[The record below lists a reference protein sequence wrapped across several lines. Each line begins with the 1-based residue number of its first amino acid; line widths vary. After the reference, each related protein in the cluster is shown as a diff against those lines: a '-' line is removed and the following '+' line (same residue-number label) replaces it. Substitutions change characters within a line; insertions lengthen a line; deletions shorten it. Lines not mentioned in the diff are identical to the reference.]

1 MGIFDLLGAAGAGY
15 TGGLVQ
21 GEQAKIKLL
30 QQTKNNDFKQQ
41 QLDQV
46 KLGNSLKSKDLEQQA
61 QDPVRKAWLQYA
73 HDLAA
78 PIATPEGLAEA
89 DRNGHLGIRLQAI
102 EHAYGQSMNP
112 TNGDAPPS
120 FNFAQNFAGQG
131 EDAEG
136 NLIDRVA
143 RPVQPTMKQEAEA
156 KRADTAAK
164 SAESLAELRKIQ
176 GTSLATLTPAKA
188 ELIGRQTDLIGHQ
201 GPLMDAQAAAARA
214 QAAATPIRVQTE
226 QDKAAADK
234 DYKQALIKVQQTAND
249 IKAYDAH
256 TGRLNA
262 ETNQANVAS
271 LKRLRAQQ
279 IDKLK
284 ADIVAAQHDPT
295 RKEYIAML
303 ADKAYTKD
311 DFGDIVA
318 NEGLIN
324 QLEVETKL
332 PKGTLPRDPHVEN
345 PNAVAAPKSQGA
357 TTTTRIRINTA
368 PENLQKALLVDP
380 DKEFIKAVGR
390 SLEDGTYDAKFKQ
403 LKPGDRAKVQKIRA
417 ILEVK

>member
-46 KLGNSLKSKDLEQQA
+46 KLGNDLKAKDLTQQA
-61 QDPVRKAWLQYA
+61 QDPVRKAWLAYA

-78 PIATPEGLAEA
+78 PISTPEGLAEA

-156 KRADTAAK
+156 LRAQTGAK
-164 SAESLAELRKIQ
+164 SAESLAELRKIE
-176 GTSLATLTPAKA
+176 GNRLTTLTPVEA
-188 ELIGRQTDLIGHQ
+188 ELGRRRTDLIGHQ

-214 QAAATPIRVQTE
+214 TAAATPQRVANDTADTAERARENKARDALTAQSNSIRQTMANIAQQNADNTGKDTASKIKLRAAQEAKLNKMVQEMGKDLSPEKKAILSKLHPYYVDPLQGLVPVEEQIAQMEDVLGMERGTMPRTVTMPNRPTKGVQTSAP
-226 QDKAAADK
+226 AA
-234 DYKQALIKVQQTAND
+234 T
-249 IKAYDAH
+249 
-256 TGRLNA
+256 
-262 ETNQANVAS
+262 S
-271 LKRLRAQQ
+271 
-279 IDKLK
+279 
-284 ADIVAAQHDPT
+284 
-295 RKEYIAML
+295 
-303 ADKAYTKD
+303 
-311 DFGDIVA
+311 
-318 NEGLIN
+318 
-324 QLEVETKL
+324 
-332 PKGTLPRDPHVEN
+332 
-345 PNAVAAPKSQGA
+345 
-357 TTTTRIRINTA
+357 
-368 PENLQKALLVDP
+368 
-380 DKEFIKAVGR
+380 
-390 SLEDGTYDAKFKQ
+390 
-403 LKPGDRAKVQKIRA
+403 KPGRTPEQEKRYQELLK
-417 ILEVK
+417 KKQGK